1 MADNEVRRIVCAS
14 GYARE
19 FNVLGVNYNV
29 TKMVLWDYLLQ
40 IHVILKPV

>member
-19 FNVLGVNYNV
+19 LHVLGVNYNV
-29 TKMVLWDYLLQ
+29 TKMVLGNYLLQ